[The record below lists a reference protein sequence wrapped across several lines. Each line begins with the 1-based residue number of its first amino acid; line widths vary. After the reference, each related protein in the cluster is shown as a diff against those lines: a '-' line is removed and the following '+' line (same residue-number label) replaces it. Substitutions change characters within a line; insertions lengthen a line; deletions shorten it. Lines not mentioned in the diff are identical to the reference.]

1 MDTKNKFYKY
11 IKEYNSYTLYEKK
24 GLFNKI
30 KLVFESAIGIFK
42 KINHKNFKAE
52 NIKKSIDTIYSENK
66 NSNEYVQEFKLE
78 MSKAKHDS
86 PMVILSFVI
95 GILTLLVTVLGVIVT
110 MLGGNIFKIGWNQD
124 IKTITLM
131 VALYFTLITIMFLLA
146 EIKHTRLKAYIEYA
160 ENYIKEKEEKEEMVN
175 NLQNGI
181 TNIEEQL
188 YTLNLNTSYLKDINE
203 IAKSSEENI
212 KKLQSLSIVLNMDI
226 SKVIEYLSLFQE
238 YNVNNLKKQRKKKR
252 NIIK

>member
-11 IKEYNSYTLYEKK
+11 IKEYNSYTLYEKE

-30 KLVFESAIGIFK
+30 KLFFGPAIGIFK
-42 KINHKNFKAE
+42 KINHKDFKAE
-52 NIKKSIDTIYSENK
+52 NIKKSIDAIYSENK
-66 NSNEYVQEFKLE
+66 NSNEDIQEFKLE

-86 PMVILSFVI
+86 PMVILSFFI
-95 GILTLLVTVLGVIVT
+95 GIFTLLVTVLGVIVT

-131 VALYFTLITIMFLLA
+131 VALYFTLITIMFLLV

-181 TNIEEQL
+181 TK
-188 YTLNLNTSYLKDINE
+188 YLKDINE
-203 IAKSSEENI
+203 IAKSSGENI

-226 SKVIEYLSLFQE
+226 SKVIEYLSSFQE